1 MIMAGG
7 LSKPVNKGG
16 GFGQSMI
23 HLNEFWSGQ
32 KNFFDRFSE

>member
-16 GFGQSMI
+16 GFGQSMA
-23 HLNEFWSGQ
+23 HLNEFLGS
-32 KNFFDRFSE
+32 KFFF